1 MDPLTAARAQMEVS
15 LGFHMIFSAIGMALP
30 VFMVI
35 AEGLHLRTGKPHYLA
50 LAKKWAKATSLLFAV
65 GAVSGTALSFEL
77 GLLWPRFMELSGGT
91 IGGAFALEGY
101 AFFIEAIF
109 IGLYLYGWDRLSP
122 RAHWLSGLVVALSGT
137 ASGVLVLA
145 ANAWMQVPGDFKLD
159 AGKPLV
165 VDPMAP
171 FASPAWIPMA
181 VHTTLAAYVAVGFA
195 LAGVYALAALRGR
208 GSEYQRTALSIGM
221 SVAAVSAVFQLVSGH
236 VIAQHV
242 GRHQPVKLAAME
254 AHYPTQRHA
263 PIRLGG
269 IVDDE
274 HDSIRG
280 AIEVPSALSFL
291 VGDSFDTEVT
301 GLAEVPRSQRPNVAL
316 VHTAFDVMALS
327 GMLLIAVSV
336 WFYFYALRRKE
347 PPRLLLRALVVASPL
362 GFVAIEAGW
371 VVAEAGRQ
379 PWTIYNV
386 LLTRDA
392 VTPAPGVAT
401 TFYLFVLLYLALGTT
416 LVVLLRRLAL
426 SGEAGVSKAV
436 RSDGARPSDA
446 P

>member
-1 MDPLTAARAQMEVS
+1 MTPLTAARAQMEVS

-30 VFMVI
+30 VFMMI

-77 GLLWPRFMELSGGT
+77 GLLWPRFMEISGGT

-122 RAHWLSGLVVALSGT
+122 RVHWLSGVVVAVSGT
-137 ASGVLVLA
+137 ASGVLVIA
-145 ANAWMQVPGDFKLD
+145 ANAWMQVPGDFRLEG
-159 AGKPLV
+159 GKPAV

-181 VHTTLAAYVAVGFA
+181 VHTVLAAYVALGFA
-195 LAGVYALAALRGR
+195 LAGIYALAMLRGR
-208 GSEYQRTALSIGM
+208 RTSYERSALSIGM
-221 SVAAVSAVFQLVSGH
+221 CVAAVSAVLQLVSGH
-236 VIAQHV
+236 VLAQHV
-242 GRHQPVKLAAME
+242 GHHQPVKLAAME

-263 PIRLGG
+263 PIMLGG

-274 HDSIRG
+274 HDVVHG
-280 AIEVPSALSFL
+280 AIEIPSALSFL
-291 VGDSFDTEVT
+291 VGDSFDTEVK
-301 GLAEVPRSQRPNVAL
+301 GLADVPRTARPNVFL
-316 VHTAFDVMALS
+316 CHVAFDVMALS
-327 GMLLIAVSV
+327 GMLLIGVAAA
-336 WFYFYALRRKE
+336 FYFFVFRRKE
-347 PPRLLLRALVVASPL
+347 PPRLVLRALVLASPL

-386 LLTRDA
+386 LLTKDA
-392 VTPAPGVAT
+392 VTPETGVAM
-401 TFYLFVLLYLALGTT
+401 TFYLFVLLYLGLGTA
-416 LVVLLRRLAL
+416 LVVLLRRLGRHAEPA
-426 SGEAGVSKAV
+426 EASPVAV
-436 RSDGARPSDA
+436 
-446 P
+446 